1 MRTLPAGLQAHL
13 DSGATNL
20 CWCWRITRRD
30 GIVFGFTDHDHD
42 LDFDGT
48 IFEAATGF
56 TASEIKDH
64 VGLAVDNLEV
74 TSALVSDRLS
84 EAALSAGDFD
94 DAAVDIFRVNWLDA
108 SQRICVRTGSI
119 GEVRRSG
126 GSFTAEIRGLA
137 HYLQQPTG
145 RLFQFACD
153 AEVGDSRCGIDLS
166 DPAHVG
172 YGIVV
177 GSSGARVFG
186 ASGLGAFADG
196 WFSRGLL
203 TFTGGPNAGRS
214 GEVKRHA
221 RGDDAAIELWQ
232 DLPHPIGA
240 GDTFTIT
247 AGCDKSLGTCRAKF
261 ANVVNFRGF
270 PHMPGNDFIGIYPRA
285 DHPASGGG
293 GS

>member
-13 DSGATNL
+13 DSGATTL
-20 CWCWRITRRD
+20 CWCWRIARAD
-30 GIVFGFTDHDHD
+30 GVVFGFTDHDHD
-42 LDFDGT
+42 LVFDGT
-48 IFEAATGF
+48 LFEAATGF

-64 VGLAVDNLEV
+64 VGLAVDDLEV

-84 EAALSAGDFD
+84 EEALSAGDFD
-94 DAAVDIFRVNWLDA
+94 DAAVEIFRVNWLDA
-108 SQRICVRTGSI
+108 SQRVCVRTGSI

-153 AEVGDSRCGIDLS
+153 AEVGDGRCGIDLS
-166 DPAHVG
+166 APAYVG
-172 YGIVV
+172 NGVV
-177 GSSGARVFG
+177 VAASGSRNII
-186 ASGLGAFADG
+186 ASGLGAFSDG

-203 TFTGGPNAGRS
+203 TVTGGLNAGRS
-214 GEVKRHA
+214 VEVKRHA
-221 RGDDAAIELWQ
+221 SGGDAAIELWQ
-232 DLPHPIGA
+232 QLPQPFGI

-247 AGCDKSLGTCRAKF
+247 AGCDKSLSTCRGKF

-270 PHMPGNDFIGIYPRA
+270 PHMPGNDFIAIYPRA
-285 DHPASGGG
+285 DHPSGGG